1 MSTKSMQLDLS
12 IAKQLYATASGDI
25 KKKLEDHFGQEEL
38 TKTDITDRVKSF
50 EDACKELGVR
60 TSDIVLSSDDVDES
74 AYKKLKVITLALN
87 EKWRPDWTNT
97 GEVKYYPWFDLSSG
111 SGLSFNGV
119 VAQDSTSFVGS
130 RLCFKSRE
138 LAEYAAGHFLDIYTD
153 FFIIK

>member
-12 IAKQLYATASGDI
+12 IAKQLYAIAGGDI

-60 TSDIVLSSDDVDES
+60 PSDIVLPSDDVDES
-74 AYKKLKVITLALN
+74 AYKKLKVIILALN
-87 EKWRPDWTNT
+87 EKWRPDWTNDN
-97 GEVKYYPWFDLSSG
+97 EYKYYIWFDLSSG
-111 SGLSFNGV
+111 SGLSFDYV
-119 VAQDSTSFVGS
+119 DVQYSYSFVGS

-138 LAEYAAGHFLDIYTD
+138 LAEYAAKTFLDIYTD